1 MAVDVN
7 LTNTGSG
14 FNRVPLNTNFENIEA
29 ALQDA
34 LSRSGNGPN
43 QMEADIDLNGNDLLN
58 VGEIDVEVLTVGG
71 TSFVPGDVT
80 AVGPPGADGADGD
93 DATVTVGTVTTGAA
107 GTNVIITNVGTANDA
122 ILDFTIPRGDTGASG
137 AGTGDMIA
145 AQNLNDVASKPTA
158 FANIKQA
165 ATTSATGVV
174 ELATTAEASTGTD
187 TTRAVTPAGLTQFFN
202 DHPSAGSV
210 KTTYNSSVT
219 WNKPST
225 GNMAF
230 IQVWGA
236 GGSGGRTSG
245 GGGRAGGGG
254 GGEYK
259 ELTVPLAFLPASL
272 SITIG
277 AGGAAKTTNG
287 NGNTGGDTSFGTVLV
302 AEGGLAGGGTN
313 NTSTNPGGAGG
324 GDDGGAGGN
333 SPGVNGGSSTYG
345 GGGGGGGSASDKGG
359 NGGSSTYGGGGGAGY
374 GDNGLGEGS
383 GNIGVSTYGGS
394 GGLAGN
400 ANTGASATAGSVPGG
415 GGGAGGT
422 AGDTFSGAGAAGRC
436 IVTVY

>member
-333 SPGVNGGSSTYG
+333 SPG
-345 GGGGGGGSASDKGG
+345 
-359 NGGSSTYGGGGGAGY
+359 
-374 GDNGLGEGS
+374 DNGLGEGS